1 MKLDDS
7 DRRATRSNRQRTIF
21 VAVVATMFL
30 AAGSFVVLQRR
41 STSTV
46 ATPATET
53 SATMSDGRTWLAVR
67 KDVAGLGDGAS
78 INAATH
84 TATRMVLA
92 GADEAGSLPKARV
105 WSSTDGQRWSAATVP
120 SRAGRVVAV
129 AVSPVGTALAIGIDA
144 SAGVS
149 GPSRNIT
156 SFVWRSD
163 DGGATFHEV
172 NVGDR
177 IFGEPA
183 PAMGRPSADTL
194 VWHSGAWLAGG
205 AASNGL
211 AGLWRSVDGTT
222 WSALDVGSNHSG
234 AMNLNIADDG
244 ALVGY
249 GIDERWSDPN
259 LATRGGAPQPM
270 AVPLTAVIVDVA
282 PDGVT
287 AVAAEILEQGQPTPL
302 LRSAD
307 SGASWTID
315 PRFLVRYPDAHA
327 LRVTTVGPIL
337 VLWGYAGD
345 SSRAVPGAWYTV
357 GGEEW
362 HELPRTLITS
372 RAAQVTTSDA
382 IGGPVTIGA
391 MGDRVVLASSDR
403 RVEQIFVLSR

>member
-1 MKLDDS
+1 
-7 DRRATRSNRQRTIF
+7 
-21 VAVVATMFL
+21 
-30 AAGSFVVLQRR
+30 
-41 STSTV
+41 
-46 ATPATET
+46 
-53 SATMSDGRTWLAVR
+53 
-67 KDVAGLGDGAS
+67 
-78 INAATH
+78 
-84 TATRMVLA
+84 
-92 GADEAGSLPKARV
+92 
-105 WSSTDGQRWSAATVP
+105 
-120 SRAGRVVAV
+120 
-129 AVSPVGTALAIGIDA
+129 
-144 SAGVS
+144 
-149 GPSRNIT
+149 
-156 SFVWRSD
+156 
-163 DGGATFHEV
+163 
-172 NVGDR
+172 
-177 IFGEPA
+177 
-183 PAMGRPSADTL
+183 
-194 VWHSGAWLAGG
+194 
-205 AASNGL
+205 
-211 AGLWRSVDGTT
+211 
-222 WSALDVGSNHSG
+222 
-234 AMNLNIADDG
+234 MNLNIADDG